1 MPCSLPRRLVLLL
14 CLLSGPALCAPS
26 ATAGDP
32 AAVDPAAVDPVEKV
46 VRAFLEQRAASLNG
60 TVQVTVAPATATLP
74 PCPAPEA
81 FLPGHGQPLAG
92 RVTVGVR
99 CQDAGASVRYRRA
112 RVSVTG
118 DYWVTARPLDA
129 GTVIDA
135 DMLARRRGD
144 LATLP
149 DQAVLRRDQLLGR
162 ETRRPL
168 AAGVVPQSH
177 QVRRPPLIERR
188 QPVTLVAGG
197 EGFRITREGRA
208 LDNAGLGGQIRV
220 RLPDRRVVTARVT
233 GPGEARVSY

>member
-1 MPCSLPRRLVLLL
+1 MLRSLPRRLALLL
-14 CLLSGPALCAPS
+14 CLLPAPAL
-26 ATAGDP
+26 
-32 AAVDPAAVDPVEKV
+32 AAEASNVDPAAADPVADV
-46 VRAFLEQRAASLNG
+46 VLAFLEQRAAPLDG

-74 PCPAPEA
+74 PCPAPRA

-129 GTVIDA
+129 GTVIRA
-135 DMLARRRGD
+135 DMLARRQGD
-144 LATLP
+144 LAGLP
-149 DQAVLRRDQLLGR
+149 DQAVLQRDQLLGW

-208 LDNAGLGGQIRV
+208 LDNAGLGGQVRV
-220 RLPDRRVVTARVT
+220 RLPDRRVITARVT
-233 GPGEARVSY
+233 GPGEARVPY